1 MILTKNQHTNI
12 QKRGE
17 LMYIKNMKLGESSS
31 NLTEDEIRAIVACI
45 HMASREGMYEFT
57 ELDGIDSDAVLS
69 SAMEKLG
76 VEQEDIE
83 TILSGY

>member
-1 MILTKNQHTNI
+1 
-12 QKRGE
+12 
-17 LMYIKNMKLGESSS
+17 MKLGNSSS

-57 ELDGIDSDAVLS
+57 ELDGVDSDTVLS

-76 VEQEDIE
+76 VDQEDIE
-83 TILSGY
+83 TILSGF